1 MSEWFCIRLVKEK
14 RWGRKGGGENVGEK
28 TWGEREREKGKM
40 RKRIA
45 TENARRKN
53 ERAES
58 NVSRESKRER
68 E

>member
-14 RWGRKGGGENVGEK
+14 RWGRKRGGENVG
-28 TWGEREREKGKM
+28 REREKGKM

-53 ERAES
+53 ERAEC
-58 NVSRESKRER
+58 NVSRESKRE
-68 E
+68 